1 MARSGLQRGFSQGI
15 LQGVKTGFGMSPQ
28 RTGFAGGITDG
39 TANMDKLQ
47 DPVLLA
53 SARNHCPFFFW
64 NADNVT
70 LSGLNV
76 TVVDNLLNTFNPL
89 TQNVESSISIIS
101 DPAFVARAVNN
112 NRAAIEFDTNDAFS
126 TNNAAVPNMTTTS
139 AMTLMLVCKPVA
151 SSRSILF
158 WKKDSQSDPPFSNT
172 LGDFEVEFDGTNIN
186 ITLIGST
193 NPTLEQATYRAIDP
207 RIKNNWI
214 LLTVKARLSEPTGTG
229 SCLDM
234 FVNGTRNFNLVS
246 DNIVS
251 LPQTAIDTWQNA
263 YINFGNNGSS
273 GSPGTRG
280 GNNQIAAG
288 LIIEDWINESQQIR
302 LENYFRDYYG
312 IKF

>member
-1 MARSGLQRGFSQGI
+1 MAKTGFAKGFIQGQ
-15 LQGVKTGFGMSPQ
+15 LQGVKTGLGMAGH

-53 SARNHCPFFFW
+53 SARNNCPFFFW

-76 TVVDNLLNTFNPL
+76 TAVTNLLGTYNPL
-89 TQNVESSISIIS
+89 TQSSISSMSIIS
-101 DPAFVARAVNN
+101 DPAYVASAVNN
-112 NRAAIEFDTNDAFS
+112 NRAAIEFDPSDAIS
-126 TNNAAVPNMTTTS
+126 TDNLSVPNMTNTS
-139 AMTLMLVCKPVA
+139 EMTLMLVCKPVA
-151 SSRSILF
+151 TARSILF
-158 WKKDSQSDPPFSNT
+158 WKKDSSSDPTFSNT
-172 LGDFEVEFDGTNIN
+172 IGDLEVAFDGTD
-186 ITLIGST
+186 ITVTMTG
-193 NPTLEQATYRAIDP
+193 NPTTEQATYAAKNP
-207 RIKNNWI
+207 RIKDNWI
-214 LLTVKARLSEPTGTG
+214 LVTVKARLNEPQGAG
-229 SCLDM
+229 SCLDIH
-234 FVNGTRNFNLVS
+234 VNGSQNKHLVA
-246 DNIVS
+246 DTITS
-251 LPQTAIDTWQNA
+251 LPVVANTTWNNS

-288 LIIEDWINESQQIR
+288 LIIEQWINESEQIR

>member
-1 MARSGLQRGFSQGI
+1 MARSGFQRGFNQGI
-15 LQGVKTGFGMSPQ
+15 LQGAKTGLGMAGQ

-89 TQNVESSISIIS
+89 TQNVESSLTIIG
-101 DPAFVARAVNN
+101 DPAFVARAVSN

-139 AMTLMLVCKPVA
+139 EMTLMLVCKPVA
-151 SSRSILF
+151 AARSILF
-158 WKKDSQSDPPFSNT
+158 WKKDSSTDPVFSDT
-172 LGDFEVEFDGTNIN
+172 IGDLEVVFNGTD
-186 ITLIGST
+186 ITVTMTS
-193 NPTLEQATYRAIDP
+193 NPTTETATYAAKDP

-214 LLTVKARLSEPTGTG
+214 LLTVKARLSEPQGNG
-229 SCLDM
+229 SCLDIY
-234 FVNGTRNFNLVS
+234 VNGTQNKTLVS
-246 DNIVS
+246 DTITS
-251 LPQTAIDTWQNA
+251 LPVIANTTWQNGF
-263 YINFGNNGSS
+263 INFGNHGSS
-273 GSPGTRG
+273 SSPGVRG

-288 LIIEDWINESQQIR
+288 LIIEQWINESQQIR
-302 LENYFRDYYG
+302 LENYFKDYYG

>member
-1 MARSGLQRGFSQGI
+1 MAG
-15 LQGVKTGFGMSPQ
+15 Q

-89 TQNVESSISIIS
+89 TQNVESSLTIIS

-112 NRAAIEFDTNDAFS
+112 NRAAIEFDANDAFS

-139 AMTLMLVCKPVA
+139 EMTLMLVCKPVA
-151 SSRSILF
+151 SARSILF
-158 WKKDSQSDPPFSNT
+158 WKKDSQSDPVFSDT
-172 LGDFEVEFDGTNIN
+172 IGDLEVAFDGTDITV
-186 ITLIGST
+186 TLIS
-193 NPTLEQATYRAIDP
+193 NPTTEQATYRAIDP

-214 LLTVKARLSEPTGTG
+214 LLTVKARLSEPTGAG

-246 DNIVS
+246 DTIVS
-251 LPQTAIDTWQNA
+251 LPQIAIDTWVND
-263 YINFGNNGSS
+263 YINFGNHGSS
-273 GSPGTRG
+273 GSPGNRG

-288 LIIEDWINESQQIR
+288 LIIESWINESQQIR